1 MANATRSITLGMFV
15 VLLGCGRTL
24 QPLPPQSSGHTMAV
38 DPLPEVDSR
47 ITIPVRV
54 DLAPIIDQAQSEWPR
69 EYTGGAHP
77 CSGLRYRYKVERRGM
92 KVIGQRKTLAAHLS
106 LGYGFQG
113 EYCAGCIMEIC
124 VNPPIPFSCGWD
136 EPMRRMEVEMESKL
150 TLDPRWRLIT
160 ETRFTHLKPVD
171 ECRVTFARVNI
182 NDELLKQLQPN
193 LAELEK
199 AIDRESSA
207 FPLKSYIQPL
217 WSALQEPIPLDELG
231 FLHIKPAALSV
242 AEWSFKGTELD
253 LTLGLRARP
262 EVLPDFKASKPTA
275 LPDLSQ
281 HQPGGGFQIYT
292 DLTLPYS
299 KLSGLMTAFMDTIWL
314 GSGKNRIRISGVRF
328 FPAGRKL
335 GMELSFTGSKKGV
348 LFLLSVPEVDQATR
362 RLYLKELDY
371 DLNTRNLMLKSAHW
385 LLDEKIKRKLS
396 EHMVFELKDL
406 YEFASRSIQGSLN
419 QKRDRGV
426 VLSGNLTRLEYAGH
440 ALGNDALRIRVLAS
454 GEISARVS
462 YP

>member
-69 EYTGGAHP
+69 EFTGGAHP

-92 KVIGQRKTLAAHLS
+92 KVTGQKKILAAHLS

-113 EYCAGCIMEIC
+113 AYCAGCIMEIC

-182 NDELLKQLQPN
+182 NDELLNQLQPN
-193 LAELEK
+193 LAVLEK

-217 WSALQEPIPLDELG
+217 WSALQEPISLDELG

-262 EVLPDFKASKPTA
+262 VVLPDFKASKPTA

-419 QKRDRGV
+419 QKRDGGV
-426 VLSGNLTRLEYAGH
+426 VLSGNLTRLEYVGH

>member
-69 EYTGGAHP
+69 EFTGGAHP

-113 EYCAGCIMEIC
+113 AYCAGCIMEIC

-182 NDELLKQLQPN
+182 NDELLNQLQPN
-193 LAELEK
+193 LAVLEK

-217 WSALQEPIPLDELG
+217 WSALQEPISLDELG

-262 EVLPDFKASKPTA
+262 VVLPDFKASKPTA

-419 QKRDRGV
+419 QKRDGGV
-426 VLSGNLTRLEYAGH
+426 VLSGNLTRLEYVGH

>member
-54 DLAPIIDQAQSEWPR
+54 DLAPIIDQAQLEWPR
-69 EYTGGAHP
+69 EFTGGAHP

-113 EYCAGCIMEIC
+113 AYCAGCIMEIC

-160 ETRFTHLKPVD
+160 ETRFTHFQPVD

-193 LAELEK
+193 LAVLEK

-217 WSALQEPIPLDELG
+217 WSALQEPISLDELG

-262 EVLPDFKASKPTA
+262 VVLPDFKASKPTA

-335 GMELSFTGSKKGV
+335 GMELSFSGSKKGV

-419 QKRDRGV
+419 QKRDGGV
-426 VLSGNLTRLEYAGH
+426 VLSGNLTRLEYVGH